1 MRSIRWVIT
10 YIAAGEDHHRK
21 DGLMIWRDFFIDI
34 LWYCCLE
41 RHWSDSPR
49 DESDP
54 NLILRIMSASDPLHK
69 YENIRQAFR
78 VFHLLWVNLYFIT
91 YTNSRFNDIWSL
103 WIEIHPLMV
112 RRTLKLRN
120 RITPDHAKRGM
131 EKCKHGPLVDIPPTL
146 AAVRRI
152 CWSIYYF
159 WKFLCWGT
167 AYCRTSECHLWFGSH
182 KKKCY
187 RVVLTL
193 GSRVRIYI

>member
-1 MRSIRWVIT
+1 
-10 YIAAGEDHHRK
+10 
-21 DGLMIWRDFFIDI
+21 
-34 LWYCCLE
+34 
-41 RHWSDSPR
+41 
-49 DESDP
+49 
-54 NLILRIMSASDPLHK
+54 MSESDPLHK
-69 YENIRQAFR
+69 YETIRQAFR

-112 RRTLKLRN
+112 RRTSKLRN

-131 EKCKHGPLVDIPPTL
+131 EKCKPEPLVDIPPTL

-167 AYCRTSECHLWFGSH
+167 AYYPWPIHRPGPIFRLVTPCHSPKKARIQTQHGSSST
-182 KKKCY
+182 CFD
-187 RVVLTL
+187 RFVVIAFA
-193 GSRVRIYI
+193 S